1 MAAAEEAGEFP
12 GIPAARFISDVP
24 GALGGRD
31 PGALLQELQA
41 QYQNYKM
48 LEQRLM
54 QARQRMQ
61 TKVRAPERL
70 EPPPR
75 APPNVWQGTEGG
87 RLPAQLGRGGG
98 EGGGRLPCTCASP

>member
-1 MAAAEEAGEFP
+1 MAAGEEAGEFP

-87 RLPAQLGRGGG
+87 RLPAQLGRGGE
-98 EGGGRLPCTCASP
+98 EGDGRLPCTCASP